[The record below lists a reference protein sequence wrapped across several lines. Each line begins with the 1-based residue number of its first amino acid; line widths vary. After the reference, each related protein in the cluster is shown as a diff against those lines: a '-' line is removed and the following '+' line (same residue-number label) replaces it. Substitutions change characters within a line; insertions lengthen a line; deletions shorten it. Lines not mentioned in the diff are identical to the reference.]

1 MFAIG
6 KVRAVLCL
14 LLWMVC
20 LPAGAQTAEVKNYP
34 ARAVRM
40 VNPSSPGGGADIIGR
55 LVGAQFSKI
64 FGQTFM
70 TDNRPGA
77 ANISATEIVAK
88 SPPDGYTWPV
98 AATGAFVTNPLVY
111 AKLPY
116 ADRDFETIAIDA
128 DVVGNTPEEFSAQ
141 IVREREVWAKVV
153 KQAGIA
159 PA

>member
-1 MFAIG
+1 
-6 KVRAVLCL
+6 
-14 LLWMVC
+14 MVC

-34 ARAVRM
+34 VRPVRM

-64 FGQTFM
+64 FGRNFM
-70 TDNRPGA
+70 TDNRPVA
-77 ANISATEIVAK
+77 ANIIATEIVVK
-88 SPPDGYTWPV
+88 FPLDGYTLLV
-98 AATGAFVTNPLVY
+98 AATGTFITNPLVY

-116 ADRDFETIAIDA
+116 ADRDFETIAIGA

-153 KQAGIA
+153 KQAGIT
-159 PA
+159 PK

>member
-55 LVGAQFSKI
+55 LVGAQLSKI

-77 ANISATEIVAK
+77 ANISATEI
-88 SPPDGYTWPV
+88 D
-98 AATGAFVTNPLVY
+98 
-111 AKLPY
+111 
-116 ADRDFETIAIDA
+116 
-128 DVVGNTPEEFSAQ
+128 
-141 IVREREVWAKVV
+141 IVIITTYI
-153 KQAGIA
+153 Q
-159 PA
+159 